1 MELKMN
7 PDIVARIEKLMK
19 EDQLSNWEHN
29 FLESLTLWV
38 EKGRGISHRQNTTL
52 QNIESKYSDDK
63 KAALKMWK
71 ENFTPEMYENMIIM
85 AHYYINN
92 PPYFG
97 DLARQVLSDSDK
109 TFVPPE
115 KAYRAMCE
123 NKYATRVIEIVKGTP
138 LFEAGTMASIRANA
152 SGNATRFQNK
162 MVMVLEHD
170 TSKVVSAAKDARPVH
185 VIPVGAAKSFWTEER
200 YLKKVKKTG

>member
-1 MELKMN
+1 MN
-7 PDIVARIEKLMK
+7 PDIVARIEKLIK
-19 EDQLSNWEHN
+19 EDQLSNWEQN

-38 EKGRGISHRQNTTL
+38 DKGRGISHRQNTTL

-63 KAALKMWK
+63 KAALEIWK
-71 ENFTPEMYENMIIM
+71 KGFTSEMRENMTIM

-97 DLARQVLSDSDK
+97 DIARQVLSDSDEIYI
-109 TFVPPE
+109 PAE
-115 KAYRAMCE
+115 KAYHAMCE
-123 NKYATRVIEIVKGTP
+123 NKYATRVIEIVKGAP
-138 LFEAGTMASIRANA
+138 LFKAGTMASIRANA
-152 SGNATRFQNK
+152 CGNATRFQNK

-170 TSKVVSAAKDARPVH
+170 TSKVVSVAKDARPVH
-185 VIPVGAAKSFWTEER
+185 VIPVGTSVSFWTEER

>member
-1 MELKMN
+1 MN
-7 PDIVARIEKLMK
+7 PDIIARIEKLMK

-29 FLESLTLWV
+29 FLESLSLWV
-38 EKGRGISHRQNTTL
+38 EKDRSISHRQNTTL

-63 KAALKMWK
+63 KATLQAWK
-71 ENFTPEMYENMIIM
+71 ESFTPEMYENMTIM

-92 PPYFG
+92 PPYFR
-97 DLARQVLSDSDK
+97 DLIKKTLSDEPYIPS
-109 TFVPPE
+109 E

-123 NKYATRVIEIVKGTP
+123 NKYATRVIAIAKDAP
-138 LFEAGTMASIRANA
+138 LFEVGTMVSVRANA
-152 SGNATRFQNK
+152 SGRASRFQNK

-170 TSKVVSAAKDARPVH
+170 SSKIVSAAKNARPVH
-185 VIPVGAAKSFWTEER
+185 VIPVGTATSFWTEER

>member
-1 MELKMN
+1 MN
-7 PDIVARIEKLMK
+7 PDKIVARIEKLLK
-19 EDQLSNWEHN
+19 EDLLSNWEQN
-29 FLESLTLWV
+29 FLESLSLWI

-52 QNIESKYSDDK
+52 QNIESKYSDDR
-63 KAALKMWK
+63 KAALQAWK
-71 ENFTPEMYENMIIM
+71 ENFTTEMHENMNIM

-92 PPYFG
+92 PPYFR
-97 DLARQVLSDSDK
+97 DLAVKALSGEP
-109 TFVPPE
+109 FVPSE
-115 KAYRAMCE
+115 QAYRAMCE
-123 NKYATRVIEIVKGTP
+123 NKYATRVIEIAKESP
-138 LFEAGTMASIRANA
+138 LFEVGVMASVRANA
-152 SGNATRFQNK
+152 SGKASNFQNK

>member
-1 MELKMN
+1 MN
-7 PDIVARIEKLMK
+7 PDKIIARIEKLMK
-19 EDQLSNWEHN
+19 EDLLSSWEHN

-38 EKGRGISHRQNTTL
+38 DKGRGLSHRQNTTL
-52 QNIESKYSDDK
+52 QNIESKYSDDRK
-63 KAALKMWK
+63 IALQAWK
-71 ENFTPEMYENMIIM
+71 ESFTPEMHENMTIM

-92 PPYFG
+92 PPYFR
-97 DLARQVLSDSDK
+97 DLAEKVLSDEP
-109 TFVPPE
+109 FVPSE

-123 NKYATRVIEIVKGTP
+123 NKYATRVIEIVKESP
-138 LFEAGTMASIRANA
+138 LFEVGAMASVRANA
-152 SGNATRFQNK
+152 SGNAGRFQNK

-170 TSKVVSAAKDARPVH
+170 TSKVVSAAKHARPVH

>member
-1 MELKMN
+1 MN
-7 PDIVARIEKLMK
+7 PDMVARIEKLMK

-29 FLESLTLWV
+29 FLESLTMWV
-38 EKGRGISHRQNTTL
+38 NKGRGISHRQNTTL
-52 QNIESKYSDDK
+52 QNIEAKYSDDK
-63 KAALKMWK
+63 KAALEAWK
-71 ENFTPEMYENMIIM
+71 GNFTPDMQENMTIM

-97 DLARQVLSDSDK
+97 DLARQALSDSA
-109 TFVPPE
+109 FIPSE

-123 NKYATRVIEIVKGTP
+123 NKYATRVIEIVKGSP

-152 SGNATRFQNK
+152 TGNATRFQNK

-200 YLKKVKKTG
+200 FLKKVKKTG

>member
-1 MELKMN
+1 MADK
-7 PDIVARIEKLMK
+7 VKARIEKLSK
-19 EDQLSNWEHN
+19 EKELSSWEQN
-29 FLESLTLWV
+29 FLESLTQWV
-38 EKGRGISHRQNTTL
+38 DKDRRLSHRQNTTL
-52 QNIESKYSDDK
+52 QNIEAKYSDDK
-63 KAALKMWK
+63 KAALEMWK
-71 ENFTPEMYENMIIM
+71 KNFTSEMRENMTIM

-97 DLARQVLSDSDK
+97 DVARQVLSDSDK
-109 TFVPPE
+109 TYIPAE

-123 NKYATRVIEIVKGTP
+123 NKYATRVIEIVKGSP

-185 VIPVGAAKSFWTEER
+185 VIPVGTAKSFWTEER